1 MMCNEEEKKI
11 LKFYLKKIK
20 STNNKLLYI
29 KFKLLIYY
37 FPQLLERDRIKRL
50 VDFLI
55 KGNDDFLIRL
65 DDYDSSIGFY
75 IRLSGGI
82 FYSLGNHYLSSKF
95 FFEEFRV

>member
-1 MMCNEEEKKI
+1 MCNEEEKKL
-11 LKFYLKKIK
+11 LKFYLKIIK
-20 STNNKLLYI
+20 GTNNKLLYI

-37 FPQLLERDRIKRL
+37 FPQLLEKDRIKRL

-75 IRLSGGI
+75 IRLNGGI
-82 FYSLGNHYLSSKF
+82 INLFGDHYFLSSKF
-95 FFEEFRV
+95 FFEEFGV